1 MVYHTW
7 VFKLLPCRLWFSFFV
22 YRDIVLV
29 NIYRPPSS
37 SKSLFFEEFG
47 TLLTT
52 LGMDVVNRLLICG
65 DFNLPGITPDTHDD
79 ELLRLLHSTSFTQ
92 LVNSPTRY
100 DTHHDKFSLLDLIIA
115 PSSSK
120 LVSSTSVETS
130 HEISDHCL
138 VLAKLN
144 TVRPKPPQRTYQ
156 YRDIKNIDLDIF
168 KQKIESSSLFSDPAP
183 TVDGF
188 VNQMESNITS
198 ILDELAPL
206 KTGHRSGLRHSKNW
220 LSPAAVEAKKRKRR
234 LERRWKSSNKEAD
247 RIAYRASCRS
257 ANALITESRIA
268 ANLERINE
276 SLEGPEESLVFH
288 QDPPPLITS
297 QWATPALC
305 LRPISGVACIF
316 FQTEDNFT

>member
-1 MVYHTW
+1 MIQNSLAPPGYRILHVHREGPDRARGGGLAVIHHDTIN
-7 VFKLLPCRLWFSFFV
+7 VQPRSHNLPHSSFELQIV
-22 YRDIVLV
+22 NISLKPRDIVLV

-52 LGMDVVNRLLICG
+52 LGIDVVNRLLICG

-120 LVSSTSVETS
+120 LVSSTSVVTS

-206 KTGHRSGLRHSKNW
+206 KTGHRSGPRHSKNW
-220 LSPAAVEAKKRKRR
+220 LSPA
-234 LERRWKSSNKEAD
+234 
-247 RIAYRASCRS
+247 
-257 ANALITESRIA
+257 
-268 ANLERINE
+268 
-276 SLEGPEESLVFH
+276 G
-288 QDPPPLITS
+288 
-297 QWATPALC
+297 
-305 LRPISGVACIF
+305 
-316 FQTEDNFT
+316 

>member
-1 MVYHTW
+1 MATISGGW
-7 VFKLLPCRLWFSFFV
+7 R
-22 YRDIVLV
+22 
-29 NIYRPPSS
+29 
-37 SKSLFFEEFG
+37 
-47 TLLTT
+47 TL
-52 LGMDVVNRLLICG
+52 
-65 DFNLPGITPDTHDD
+65 DD

-144 TVRPKPPQRTYQ
+144 TVRPKPPKRTYQ
-156 YRDIKNIDLDIF
+156 YRDIKNINLDIF
-168 KQKIESSSLFSDPAP
+168 KQKIESSSLISDPAP

-220 LSPAAVEAKKRKRR
+220 LSPAAVEAKKRRRR

-268 ANLERINE
+268 ANFERINE
-276 SLEGPEESLVFH
+276 ASKDPRSLWSSIKTLLYSSPPSEQLPPSVSGPLAESLA
-288 QDPPPLITS
+288 S
-297 QWATPALC
+297 
-305 LRPISGVACIF
+305 F
-316 FQTEDNFT
+316 FQTKDNFTQTGNCS